1 MWIYTIISIA
11 NPADQFRF
19 KGAGFILLN
28 DPKIFVLTCNG
39 LKQPFILHKKPS
51 RSECHP
57 FFVHNILSATG
68 VKHVKSFFFSW
79 CTYWQIC
86 ICPFILLA
94 EHKWLVHIMQ
104 KERKLTN
111 KVLGIPKEQVSG
123 SFQCNMFLHVTLLSR
138 QCALCTGQRMLHPQI
153 IKDRSRYYQKANQQW
168 VFGLDG
174 STSKGVS

>member
-19 KGAGFILLN
+19 KGAGFILPN

-68 VKHVKSFFFSW
+68 VKHVKSFFSHDAHIGRYVFVHLF
-79 CTYWQIC
+79 C
-86 ICPFILLA
+86 LLN
-94 EHKWLVHIMQ
+94 
-104 KERKLTN
+104 T
-111 KVLGIPKEQVSG
+111 SG
-123 SFQCNMFLHVTLLSR
+123 
-138 QCALCTGQRMLHPQI
+138 
-153 IKDRSRYYQKANQQW
+153 
-168 VFGLDG
+168 
-174 STSKGVS
+174 